1 MLIVLASLGL
11 IRRHRPIDA
20 ESSANTSTGTVQFQY
35 WASIGAH
42 TGIGIADCHDGVHFQ
57 YGHLPSART
66 SFGIAAMAF
75 ISSMGTCQVP
85 VPVLALPRWRSFPVW
100 ALAKCP
106 YQFWCCHDGVH
117 FQYGHLPS
125 ARTSIGIAAMAFISS
140 MGTCQVPVP
149 VLALPRWRSFP
160 VWALAKCPHQYW
172 RCRDGGVHF
181 QYGHLPSARTSIGT
195 FHYQQW
201 QIFAAHTSE
210 FYHTLE

>member
-106 YQFWCCHDGVH
+106 
-117 FQYGHLPS
+117 
-125 ARTSIGIAAMAFISS
+125 
-140 MGTCQVPVP
+140 
-149 VLALPRWRSFP
+149 
-160 VWALAKCPHQYW
+160 HQYW